1 MLTSG
6 FPCLK
11 LGLHAKLHLHACLV
25 YFLHPLLLQTI
36 YVLLPLVDDLAEVN
50 KLPLALLK
58 DRVYVIFRLIA
69 HFLDFIV
76 QDIVIPSKPSPI
88 FSLNLRYE
96 IICPIRFL
104 QLIPDLI
111 RVGFNL
117 GKRIEDLRQTQ
128 IDNPIGV
135 WGQFVIIINLAYQ
148 DLLVSKVCPGS
159 LLVDVLNE
167 GNLLIDKLQD
177 RRVQAG

>member
-11 LGLHAKLHLHACLV
+11 LGLHAKLHLHASLV
-25 YFLHPLLLQTI
+25 YLLYPLLLQSI
-36 YVLLPLVDDLAEVN
+36 YVLLPLVNNLAEVN

-69 HFLDFIV
+69 HLLNFVV
-76 QDIVIPSKPSPI
+76 QDVVVPSKPPAI

-96 IICPIRFL
+96 IICPIRFV
-104 QLIPDLI
+104 QLIPDLV

-117 GKRIEDLRQTQ
+117 G
-128 IDNPIGV
+128 
-135 WGQFVIIINLAYQ
+135 
-148 DLLVSKVCPGS
+148 
-159 LLVDVLNE
+159 
-167 GNLLIDKLQD
+167 
-177 RRVQAG
+177 